1 MTTFRLASAS
11 LALAVAGVLAT
22 PSTAASES
30 YQPPQLAFVATG
42 EDAITSTVTNPNPS
56 GVCYAVIGIDGSV
69 HDLAEHDPAGT
80 AGAGATIYPVRSG
93 LAAGRYQLSGFCG
106 TSHTSPDQVKG
117 ADYTVD
123 EPATTPS
130 TGSAGL

>member
-22 PSTAASES
+22 PVTAAAES

-42 EDAITSTVTNPNPS
+42 EDAITATITNPNSS
-56 GVCYAVIGIDGSV
+56 GVCWAVIAVDGSV
-69 HDLAEHDPAGT
+69 HEFAEHNPAGT
-80 AGAGATIYPVRSG
+80 ASAGATIHPVRSG
-93 LAAGRYQLSGFCG
+93 LAAGRYRLSGFCG
-106 TSHTSPDQVKG
+106 TSHTSPDQVRG

-123 EPATTPS
+123 VPATKPS